1 MLEAM
6 RSLALASLVLL
17 SCSSDEPGA
26 LPDGGTAA
34 VPTSTSPGVD
44 AGRDATVPVSPVDA
58 SPPDASPSIP
68 RTEVAFVGGT
78 DGQIRTYAV
87 DSSTGALTPLK
98 VFAAGGDPSFLAFDE
113 ARRLV
118 FAIDSAQ
125 NRVRSF
131 GIDPKTGTLTEKNA
145 VATGGTGATHVS
157 LVPSGKFLLVAHY
170 TSGHVSVVPVAQ
182 DGTLSATT
190 DVVLAGDKAHY
201 VQMDAAQKTI
211 YVPCL
216 GANAVARYTLDGAT
230 GKLTALSAVPLPAG
244 AGPRHLAFAPTA
256 PFAFVV
262 NELQSSVTSFAYDSA
277 TGALTLVETKSALPV
292 GFNGPNTG
300 AAIFAHP
307 DGKYV
312 YASNRGQ
319 DTITRFVYD
328 AAGKLTLDGQVPT
341 FGRTPRSFTLAGAGK
356 LAYVANQGSGTVYG
370 YTFEAGTGSL
380 KPIGTTALV
389 SNLGSPEFVGTARFV
404 DR

>member
-6 RSLALASLVLL
+6 RCFALASLVLL
-17 SCSSDEPGA
+17 SCSEDAGA
-26 LPDGGTAA
+26 LPNGGSAA
-34 VPTSTSPGVD
+34 VPASSPGVD
-44 AGRDATVPVSPVDA
+44 AGRDATLPISPTDGSA
-58 SPPDASPSIP
+58 PDASPSVP
-68 RTEVAFVGGT
+68 RTEIAFVGGA

-131 GIDPKTGTLTEKNA
+131 AIDPKAGTLTEKSS
-145 VATGGTGATHVS
+145 VATGGTGPTHVS
-157 LVPSGKFLLVAHY
+157 LVPSGKFLLIAHY

-201 VQMDAAQKTI
+201 AQMDAAQRTV

-244 AGPRHLAFAPTA
+244 AGPRHLSFSPTA

-262 NELQSSVTSFAYDSA
+262 NELQSSVTSFAYDSG
-277 TGALTLVETKSALPV
+277 TGGLTLVETKSSLPPSYTS
-292 GFNGPNTG
+292 PNTG
-300 AAIFAHP
+300 AEIFAHP

-341 FGRTPRSFTLAGAGK
+341 FGRIPRSFTLAGGGK

-370 YTFEAGTGSL
+370 YTFEVGTGSL

-389 SNLGSPEFVGTARFV
+389 SSLGSPEFVGTARFV